1 MARGLFNG
9 FLKLIGRKPRPK
21 PGMALPGWTARR

>member
-9 FLKLIGRKPRPK
+9 FLKLIGRRKAKPR
-21 PGMALPGWTARR
+21 MALPGWAGRR